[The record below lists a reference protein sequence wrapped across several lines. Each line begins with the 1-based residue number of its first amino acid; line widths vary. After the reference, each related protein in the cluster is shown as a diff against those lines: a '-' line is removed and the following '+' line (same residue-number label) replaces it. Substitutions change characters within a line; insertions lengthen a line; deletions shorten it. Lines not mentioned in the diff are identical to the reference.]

1 LNNIINSILNKKEN
15 NEIKS
20 NEIYENI
27 LSFKKDFFDLIS
39 INNDYIEK
47 GFLFH
52 LKKKK
57 K

>member
-1 LNNIINSILNKKEN
+1 LNNIINSIINKKEN

-47 GFLFH
+47 GFLIH